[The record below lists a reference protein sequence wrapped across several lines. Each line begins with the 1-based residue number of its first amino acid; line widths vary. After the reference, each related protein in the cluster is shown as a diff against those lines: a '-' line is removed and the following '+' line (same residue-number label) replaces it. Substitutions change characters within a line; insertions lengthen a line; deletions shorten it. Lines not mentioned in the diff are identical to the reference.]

1 MGMRMNPYGAAPKEN
16 PGNSRQAMNRNDP
29 RQRGLLGAAWTLG
42 YYAHFARGGASAVAF
57 GGVTGA
63 LGVVHSPQAW
73 PQPWFDETGGLF
85 PVFHVLRGLSGFSG
99 CNVSALD
106 VSAPS
111 VVQGLAFN
119 GAGSREIWI
128 ANLTPLAQNVALP
141 ARAVGVALLN
151 EATFVEA
158 AQSPNH
164 LDRLAPTDATEL
176 VLSPF
181 AVARIRLA

>member
-1 MGMRMNPYGAAPKEN
+1 MNH
-16 PGNSRQAMNRNDP
+16 NDP

-73 PQPWFDETGGLF
+73 PQPWFDEAGGLF

-99 CNVSALD
+99 CDVAALD

-111 VVQGLAFN
+111 VVQGLAFTQGN
-119 GAGSREIWI
+119 SREIWI
-128 ANLTPLAQNVALP
+128 ANLTALRQDVALP
-141 ARAVGVALLN
+141 ARAAGIALLN

-158 AQSPNH
+158 TRSPDY
-164 LDRLAPTDATEL
+164 LDQLAPMDATEL
-176 VLSPF
+176 ELSPF